1 MTTTI
6 VKFVA
11 GDQVERPTGK
21 GTTQSPL
28 SFRWV
33 AGFHRLSASGAKLYP
48 PVTMSEAR
56 AEAQREGAKAVF
68 VDE

>member
-1 MTTTI
+1 MTKTI

-21 GTTQSPL
+21 GTAQSPL
-28 SFRWV
+28 SYRWV
-33 AGFHRLSASGAKLYP
+33 AGFHRLSASGAKLHP
-48 PVTMSEAR
+48 AMTRSEAR

-68 VDE
+68 VEA